1 MLKDWK
7 RYATG
12 LSLMPIVL
20 GIVYL
25 LPDNFFLYLI
35 LIVAFF
41 TFSEY
46 LTMFNERKQPFFI
59 LIAVIMMFMIESIS
73 GMSALMKLSS
83 ITFGEVDG
91 LFRPLKQFFLA
102 IFCSA
107 VLIPVFSLYGKDAIE
122 IKFKRMLIYF
132 FGFFYFGMTFVL
144 FPLIRNYGTHHHW
157 LTFALVTPWICDTA
171 AYFGG
176 RFFGKHKFAPAI
188 SPKKTWE
195 GAISGTLFSM
205 ITGLIFNFT
214 LLRNENLFFILA
226 VSFFIGTLG
235 QLGDLVESLIKRG
248 ASVKD
253 SGTLFPG
260 HGGLFDRTDSLVV
273 SVAVVFIAFL
283 VKNYVS

>member
-7 RYATG
+7 RYVTG
-12 LSLMPIVL
+12 LSLMPVVL

-35 LIVAFF
+35 LLVAFF

-46 LTMFNERKQPFFI
+46 LTMFNERKHPFFI
-59 LIAVIMMFMIESIS
+59 LIAVIMMFMIESLS

-83 ITFGEVDG
+83 ITVGEVDG
-91 LFRPLKQFFLA
+91 LFQPMKQFFLA
-102 IFCSA
+102 VFSSA
-107 VLIPVFSLYGKDAIE
+107 VLIPVFSLYGKDATE
-122 IKFKRMLIYF
+122 IKFKRMVIYF
-132 FGFFYFGMTFVL
+132 FGFFYFGMTFGL
-144 FPLIRNYGTHHHW
+144 FPLIRSYGTHHHW

-195 GAISGTLFSM
+195 GAVSGTLFSM
-205 ITGLIFNFT
+205 IMGAVFHFT
-214 LLRNENLFFILA
+214 LLKDENLLFVLA
-226 VSFFIGTLG
+226 VSFLIGTLG
-235 QLGDLVESLIKRG
+235 QLGDLVESLIKRS
-248 ASVKD
+248 ANVKD

-260 HGGLFDRTDSLVV
+260 HGGLLDRTDSLVV
-273 SVAVVFIAFL
+273 SVAVVFISFL
-283 VKNYVS
+283 IKSYVF